1 MQAEIISI
9 GDELLIGQTI
19 NTNAS
24 WLGAELALI
33 GIPVKWGVTIADEK
47 EAIISAVEQAM
58 SRSELVIMTGGL
70 GPTKDDITKHTLCE
84 YFETELEINEEALQR
99 ITTYFESRGRK
110 MLEVNVQQAALP
122 KSCKVVHN
130 FHGTAC
136 GMWFE
141 KGNSILVSLPG
152 VPYEMKGMMKDYLL
166 EAFQQRFKVSS
177 LFHKTILLTGIGES
191 YLADQMAD
199 WENRTADA
207 GLSLAYLPSPGI
219 VKLRLSSKKG
229 ASDAS
234 VIDDFFQ
241 EMKATLPMHVFG
253 YEKDELNA
261 VIGNLLTERNQTVGT
276 VESCT
281 GGGLANS
288 LVAIPGS
295 SNYFQ
300 GSFVTYSNHH
310 KMRMVGVSSQT
321 LEKHGAVSRETA
333 EEMAQGGLKALEVD
347 YCIATTGIA
356 GPDGGSEEKPVG
368 TVWISVATKE
378 KVVSKQFNFGDNRE
392 RNIQMTI
399 FAGLNLL
406 RCVVLDIYTEKK

>member
-24 WLGAELALI
+24 WLGTELALI

-47 EAIISAVEQAM
+47 EAIISALEQAM

-70 GPTKDDITKHTLCE
+70 GPTKDDITKQTLCE

-99 ITTYFESRGRK
+99 ITVYFESRGRK

-122 KSCKVVHN
+122 KACRVIHN

-141 KGNSILVSLPG
+141 KGNSMLVSLPG

-199 WENRTADA
+199 WENRTASA

-219 VKLRLSSKKG
+219 VKLRLSSKRG
-229 ASDAS
+229 EADARL
-234 VIDDFFQ
+234 IDDFFQ
-241 EMKATLPMHVFG
+241 EMKETLPMHVFG
-253 YEKDELNA
+253 YEKEELNG
-261 VIGNLLTERNQTVGT
+261 VVGKLLSDRNQTVGT

-288 LVAIPGS
+288 IVAIPGS

-406 RCVVLDIYTEKK
+406 RCVVLEIYTEKK

>member
-9 GDELLIGQTI
+9 GDELLIGQTV

-24 WLGAELALI
+24 WLGSALAKI
-33 GIPVKWGVTIADEK
+33 GIPVKWGVTIADDK
-47 EAIISAVEQAM
+47 QAIIDAVEQAM
-58 SRSELVIMTGGL
+58 GRSELVIMTGGL

-84 YFETELEINEEALQR
+84 YFETELEINHEALQR
-99 ITTYFESRGRK
+99 ITAYFESRGRK
-110 MLEVNVQQAALP
+110 MLDVNVQQAALP
-122 KSCKVVHN
+122 KACKVIHN

-141 KGNSILVSLPG
+141 KGKSVLVSLPG
-152 VPYEMKGMMKDYLL
+152 VPYEMKGMMEDFLL
-166 EAFQQRFKVSS
+166 EAFQVKFNVSS

-199 WENRTADA
+199 WENRTALA

-219 VKLRLSSKKG
+219 VKLRLTSRRGEVDESL
-229 ASDAS
+229 
-234 VIDDFFQ
+234 IDRFFD
-241 EMKATLPMHVFG
+241 EMEATLPYHVFG
-253 YEKDELNA
+253 YEKAELNA
-261 VIGNLLTERNQTVGT
+261 VVGELLTARKQTVGT

-281 GGGLANS
+281 GGGVANA
-288 LVAIPGS
+288 LVSIPGA
-295 SNYFQ
+295 SNYFM
-300 GSFVTYSNHH
+300 GSFVTYSNAH
-310 KMRMVGVSSQT
+310 KIKMVGVKQQT
-321 LEKHGAVSRETA
+321 LDRYGAVSKETA
-333 EEMAQGGLKALEVD
+333 EEMAQGGLHALGVD
-347 YCIATTGIA
+347 YCVATTGIA
-356 GPDGGSEEKPVG
+356 GPDGGTVEKPVG

-406 RCVVLDIYTEKK
+406 RCVVLDIYSEKK

>member
-9 GDELLIGQTI
+9 GDELLIGQTV

-24 WLGAELALI
+24 WLGSALAKI
-33 GIPVKWGVTIADEK
+33 GIPVKWGVTIADDK
-47 EAIISAVEQAM
+47 QAIIDAAEQAM
-58 SRSELVIMTGGL
+58 ERSELVIMTGGL

-84 YFETELEINEEALQR
+84 YFETELEINHEALQR
-99 ITTYFESRGRK
+99 ITAYFESRGRK
-110 MLEVNVQQAALP
+110 MLDVNVQQAALP
-122 KSCKVVHN
+122 KACKVIHN

-141 KGNSILVSLPG
+141 KGKSVLVSLPG
-152 VPYEMKGMMKDYLL
+152 VPYEMKGMMEDFLL
-166 EAFQQRFKVSS
+166 EAFQLKFNVSS

-199 WENRTADA
+199 WENRTALA

-219 VKLRLSSKKG
+219 VKLRLTSRRGEVDESL
-229 ASDAS
+229 
-234 VIDDFFQ
+234 IDRFFD
-241 EMKATLPMHVFG
+241 EMEATLPYHVFG
-253 YEKDELNA
+253 YEKAELNA
-261 VIGNLLTERNQTVGT
+261 VVGELLTARKQTVGT

-281 GGGLANS
+281 GGGVANA
-288 LVAIPGS
+288 LVSIPGA
-295 SNYFQ
+295 SNYFM
-300 GSFVTYSNHH
+300 GSFVTYSNAH
-310 KMRMVGVSSQT
+310 KIKMVGVKQQT
-321 LEKHGAVSRETA
+321 LDRYGAVSKETA
-333 EEMAQGGLKALEVD
+333 EEMAQGGLHALGVE
-347 YCIATTGIA
+347 YCVATTGIA
-356 GPDGGSEEKPVG
+356 GPDGGTVEKPVG

-406 RCVVLDIYTEKK
+406 RCVVLDIYSEKK

>member
-9 GDELLIGQTI
+9 GDELLIGQTV

-24 WLGAELALI
+24 WLGSALAKI
-33 GIPVKWGVTIADEK
+33 GIPVKWGVTIADDK
-47 EAIISAVEQAM
+47 QAIIDAVEQAM
-58 SRSELVIMTGGL
+58 ERSELVIMTGGL

-84 YFETELEINEEALQR
+84 YFETELEINHEALQR
-99 ITTYFESRGRK
+99 ITAYFESRGRK
-110 MLEVNVQQAALP
+110 MLDVNVQQAALP
-122 KSCKVVHN
+122 KACKVIHN

-141 KGNSILVSLPG
+141 KGKSVLVSLPG
-152 VPYEMKGMMKDYLL
+152 VPYEMKGMMEDFLL
-166 EAFQQRFKVSS
+166 EAFQLKFNVSS

-199 WENRTADA
+199 WENRTALA

-219 VKLRLSSKKG
+219 VKLRLTSRRGEVDESL
-229 ASDAS
+229 
-234 VIDDFFQ
+234 IDRFFD
-241 EMKATLPMHVFG
+241 EMEATLPYHVFG
-253 YEKDELNA
+253 YEKAELNA
-261 VIGNLLTERNQTVGT
+261 VVGELLTARKQTVGT

-281 GGGLANS
+281 GGGVANA
-288 LVAIPGS
+288 LVSIPGA
-295 SNYFQ
+295 SNYFM
-300 GSFVTYSNHH
+300 GSFVTYSNAH
-310 KMRMVGVSSQT
+310 KIKMVGVKQQT
-321 LEKHGAVSRETA
+321 LDRYGAVSKETA
-333 EEMAQGGLKALEVD
+333 EEMAQGGLHALGVD
-347 YCIATTGIA
+347 YCVATTGIA
-356 GPDGGSEEKPVG
+356 GPDGGTVEKPVG

-406 RCVVLDIYTEKK
+406 RCVVLDIYSEKK

>member
-9 GDELLIGQTI
+9 GDELLIGQTV

-24 WLGAELALI
+24 WLGSALAKI
-33 GIPVKWGVTIADEK
+33 GIPVKWGVTIADDK
-47 EAIISAVEQAM
+47 QAIIDAVEQAM
-58 SRSELVIMTGGL
+58 ERSELVIMTGGL

-84 YFETELEINEEALQR
+84 YFETELEINHEALQR
-99 ITTYFESRGRK
+99 ITAYFESRGRK
-110 MLEVNVQQAALP
+110 MLDVNVQQAALP
-122 KSCKVVHN
+122 KACKVIHN

-141 KGNSILVSLPG
+141 KGKSVLVSLPG
-152 VPYEMKGMMKDYLL
+152 VPYEMKGMMEDFLL
-166 EAFQQRFKVSS
+166 EAFQVKFNVSS

-199 WENRTADA
+199 WENRTALA

-219 VKLRLSSKKG
+219 VKLRLTSRRGEVDESL
-229 ASDAS
+229 
-234 VIDDFFQ
+234 IDRFFG
-241 EMKATLPMHVFG
+241 EMEATLPYHVFG
-253 YEKDELNA
+253 YEKAELNA
-261 VIGNLLTERNQTVGT
+261 VVGELLTARKQTIGT

-281 GGGLANS
+281 GGGVANA
-288 LVAIPGS
+288 LVSIPGA
-295 SNYFQ
+295 SNYFM
-300 GSFVTYSNHH
+300 GSFVTYSNTH
-310 KMRMVGVSSQT
+310 KIKMVGVKQQT
-321 LEKHGAVSRETA
+321 LDRFGAVSKETA
-333 EEMAQGGLKALEVD
+333 EEMAQGGLHALGVD
-347 YCIATTGIA
+347 YCVATTGIA
-356 GPDGGSEEKPVG
+356 GPDGGTAEKPVG

-406 RCVVLDIYTEKK
+406 RCVVLDIYSEKK